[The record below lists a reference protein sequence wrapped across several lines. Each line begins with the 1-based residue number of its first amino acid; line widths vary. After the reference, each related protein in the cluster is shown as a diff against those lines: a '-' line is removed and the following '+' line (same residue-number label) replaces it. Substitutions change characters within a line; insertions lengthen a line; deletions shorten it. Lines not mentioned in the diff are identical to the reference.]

1 MKLYFKRHDGQAVTC
16 DDFVN
21 VMADANNRDFSLFKR
36 WYAQSGTPSIKVTE
50 NYDAENQIYS
60 LTLEQTTSPTADQKE
75 KQALHIPVSMGLI
88 TPEGENIAEQVI
100 ELKEQKQTY
109 TFENIIAKPVASLFR
124 DFSAP
129 VKVEHK
135 RAETEL
141 LHIVKY
147 DNNAFNRWDSLQ
159 QLATKMI
166 LKNADVD
173 AEFLNAF
180 KSILH
185 DKDLD
190 KALISDALMI
200 PTESTIAEAMPT
212 IMVDDIINSRK
223 KVMNQLA
230 DKLKDDWLAVSEQIA
245 KRKLKGVCLSYLM
258 NASDQSQGIE
268 LAQQLFDN
276 ADNMTDQQTAFSA
289 LLKLIIGKFVIML
302 SMSFITVGSMKT

>member
-1 MKLYFKRHDGQAVTC
+1 
-16 DDFVN
+16 
-21 VMADANNRDFSLFKR
+21 
-36 WYAQSGTPSIKVTE
+36 
-50 NYDAENQIYS
+50 
-60 LTLEQTTSPTADQKE
+60 
-75 KQALHIPVSMGLI
+75 MGLI

-109 TFENIIAKPVASLFR
+109 TFDNIIAKPVASLFR

-141 LHIVKY
+141 LHIVKH

-289 LLKLIIGKFVIML
+289 LLKLIISKFVIML

>member
-1 MKLYFKRHDGQAVTC
+1 
-16 DDFVN
+16 
-21 VMADANNRDFSLFKR
+21 
-36 WYAQSGTPSIKVTE
+36 
-50 NYDAENQIYS
+50 
-60 LTLEQTTSPTADQKE
+60 
-75 KQALHIPVSMGLI
+75 
-88 TPEGENIAEQVI
+88 
-100 ELKEQKQTY
+100 
-109 TFENIIAKPVASLFR
+109 
-124 DFSAP
+124 
-129 VKVEHK
+129 
-135 RAETEL
+135 
-141 LHIVKY
+141 
-147 DNNAFNRWDSLQ
+147 
-159 QLATKMI
+159 MI